1 MPGPIAVPANARS
14 RRTRAALLDAA
25 RALLEEN
32 GPAALTMAAT
42 AERAGVSRRSVYL
55 HFATRADLL
64 VALFDHVSD
73 VEGLGDSIRPVLS
86 EPDPVAALDEF
97 AAHLGRI
104 RPRVRAVATAIQRQR
119 RSDPDFA
126 AHWQVVFRGQR
137 QICRH
142 LISGLHRDGL
152 LADAWTV
159 ASATD
164 MLWALMSGDFAD
176 SLTIDCGWSL
186 STYTERMATLMR
198 TVFVAPSSATSP
210 APAAGRPRTPRRT
223 ATGSN

>member
-1 MPGPIAVPANARS
+1 MAGSCPPNWVTQRRRSPMTGPIAVPSNARS
-14 RRTRAALLDAA
+14 RRTRAALVDAA
-25 RALLEEN
+25 RALLEEK

-64 VALFDHVSD
+64 VALFDHVSEA
-73 VEGLGDSIRPVLS
+73 EGLDESLRPVLTA
-86 EPDPVAALDEF
+86 PDSVTALDEF
-97 AAHLGRI
+97 AAHLARI
-104 RPRVRAVATAIQRQR
+104 RPRVRAVATAVQRQR
-119 RSDPDFA
+119 RVDPDFA
-126 AHWQVVFRGQR
+126 AHWDVVFRGQR

-142 LISGLHRDGL
+142 LINALKRDGL
-152 LADAWTV
+152 LADSWTV

-186 STYTERMATLMR
+186 SKYAERLATLMR
-198 TVFVAPSSATSP
+198 SVFVA
-210 APAAGRPRTPRRT
+210 GL
-223 ATGSN
+223 G

>member
-1 MPGPIAVPANARS
+1 MTGPIAVPTNARS
-14 RRTRAALLDAA
+14 RRTRAALVDAA
-25 RALLEEN
+25 RAVLEED

-64 VALFDHVSD
+64 VALFDHVSEA
-73 VEGLGDSIRPVLS
+73 EGLDESLRPVLTA
-86 EPDPVAALDEF
+86 PDSVTALDEF
-97 AAHLGRI
+97 AAHLARI

-126 AHWQVVFRGQR
+126 AHWDVVFRGQR
-137 QICRH
+137 KICRH
-142 LISGLHRDGL
+142 LINALHRDGL
-152 LADAWTV
+152 LAEPWTV

-176 SLTIDCGWSL
+176 NLTIDCGWSL
-186 STYTERMATLMR
+186 SKYADRMATLMR
-198 TVFVAPSSATSP
+198 SVFVA
-210 APAAGRPRTPRRT
+210 GRERH
-223 ATGSN
+223 

>member
-1 MPGPIAVPANARS
+1 MPGPIVVPTNARS

-25 RALLEEN
+25 RVLLEEN

-64 VALFDHVSD
+64 VALFDHVSEA
-73 VEGLGDSIRPVLS
+73 EGLDDSVRPVLTA
-86 EPDPVAALDEF
+86 PDPVTALEEF
-97 AAHLGRI
+97 AAHLARI

-126 AHWQVVFRGQR
+126 AHWDVVFRDQR

-142 LISGLHRDGL
+142 LINGLHREGL
-152 LADAWTV
+152 LADSWTV

-176 SLTIDCGWSL
+176 NLTIDCGWSL
-186 STYTERMATLMR
+186 SKYAERMAALMR
-198 TVFVAPSSATSP
+198 AVFVAEP
-210 APAAGRPRTPRRT
+210 APGRSRGPARSRGR
-223 ATGSN
+223 GRQSVRSG

>member
-1 MPGPIAVPANARS
+1 MTGPIAVPTNARS
-14 RRTRAALLDAA
+14 RRTRAALVDAA
-25 RALLEEN
+25 RALLEED

-64 VALFDHVSD
+64 VALFDHVSEA
-73 VEGLGDSIRPVLS
+73 EGLAESLRPVLTA
-86 EPDPVAALDEF
+86 PDPVTALDEF
-97 AAHLGRI
+97 AAYLARI

-126 AHWQVVFRGQR
+126 AHWDVVFRGQR

-142 LISGLHRDGL
+142 LINALHRDGL
-152 LADAWTV
+152 LAEPWTV

-176 SLTIDCGWSL
+176 NLTIDCGWSL
-186 STYTERMATLMR
+186 SKYAERMATLMR
-198 TVFVAPSSATSP
+198 SVFVAEP
-210 APAAGRPRTPRRT
+210 APGRSQGPAGSRSRPD
-223 ATGSN
+223 

>member
-1 MPGPIAVPANARS
+1 MTGPIAVPTNARS
-14 RRTRAALLDAA
+14 RRTRAALVDAA

-32 GPAALTMAAT
+32 GPEALTMGAV

-64 VALFDHVSD
+64 VALFDHVSEA
-73 VEGLGDSIRPVLS
+73 EGLDESLRPVLTA
-86 EPDPVAALDEF
+86 PDPVTALDEF
-97 AAHLGRI
+97 AAHLARI

-119 RSDPDFA
+119 RTDPDFA
-126 AHWQVVFRGQR
+126 AHWDVVFRGQR

-142 LISGLHRDGL
+142 LINGLHRDGL
-152 LADAWTV
+152 LAGSWTV

-176 SLTIDCGWSL
+176 NLTIDCGWSF
-186 STYTERMATLMR
+186 SKYAERMATLMR
-198 TVFVAPSSATSP
+198 SVFVAESTPGRSRG
-210 APAAGRPRTPRRT
+210 AAGSRSRRSQS
-223 ATGSN
+223 ARSA

>member
-1 MPGPIAVPANARS
+1 MPGSIAVPINARS

-32 GPAALTMAAT
+32 GPPALTMAAT

-64 VALFDHVSD
+64 VALFDHVSEIED
-73 VEGLGDSIRPVLS
+73 LGESFRPVLT
-86 EPDPVAALDEF
+86 EPDPVAALEEF

-126 AHWQVVFRGQR
+126 AHWEVVFRDQR
-137 QICRH
+137 QVCRH
-142 LISGLHRDGL
+142 LINGLHRAGL
-152 LADAWTV
+152 LADTWTV
-159 ASATD
+159 AAATD

-176 SLTIDCGWSL
+176 NLTIDCGWSF
-186 STYTERMATLMR
+186 SKYTERMATLLR
-198 TVFVAPSSATSP
+198 SVFVADSA
-210 APAAGRPRTPRRT
+210 A
-223 ATGSN
+223 

>member
-1 MPGPIAVPANARS
+1 MPGPIAVPTNARS

-64 VALFDHVSD
+64 VALFDHVSE
-73 VEGLGDSIRPVLS
+73 VEGLGDSLHPVLAES
-86 EPDPVAALDEF
+86 DPVAALDEF

-126 AHWQVVFRGQR
+126 AHWEVVFDATLG
-137 QICRH
+137 
-142 LISGLHRDGL
+142 RDL
-152 LADAWTV
+152 LAGTQ
-159 ASATD
+159 
-164 MLWALMSGDFAD
+164 LWLGTSDKKVPGGAPGA
-176 SLTIDCGWSL
+176 
-186 STYTERMATLMR
+186 RTLNPR
-198 TVFVAPSSATSP
+198 IKSP
-210 APAAGRPRTPRRT
+210 LLYH
-223 ATGSN
+223 